1 MPVQCLDFNSHNPL
15 EAMECFLSQ
24 GGPED
29 ENEVYFGS
37 KLFKLCPVPPL
48 YRARIQFAKMRPGC
62 VRFAIKMQ
70 RL

>member
-1 MPVQCLDFNSHNPL
+1 MPLQCLDFNSQNPL

-37 KLFKLCPVPPL
+37 KPFKLGPVSPQG
-48 YRARIQFAKMRPGC
+48 RRTKDRQARIHFGRE
-62 VRFAIKMQ
+62 
-70 RL
+70 

>member
-15 EAMECFLSQ
+15 EAMECILSQ

-37 KLFKLCPVPPL
+37 KPFEAALN
-48 YRARIQFAKMRPGC
+48 AS
-62 VRFAIKMQ
+62 AITIS
-70 RL
+70 

>member
-1 MPVQCLDFNSHNPL
+1 MPLQCLNFNSHNPL

-37 KLFKLCPVPPL
+37 KLFKLGTVPPQG
-48 YRARIQFAKMRPGC
+48 RWTQDRQARIQDYKT
-62 VRFAIKMQ
+62 
-70 RL
+70 